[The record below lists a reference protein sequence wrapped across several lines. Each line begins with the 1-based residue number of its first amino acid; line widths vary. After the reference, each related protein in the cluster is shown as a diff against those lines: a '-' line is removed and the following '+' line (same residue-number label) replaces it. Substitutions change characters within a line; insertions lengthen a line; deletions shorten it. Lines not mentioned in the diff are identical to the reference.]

1 MVEKSVFYYKT
12 MKFNEIEQI
21 TNTDYLN
28 DFEDSENKTNC
39 NLWLEDGFKLFSDID
54 IDAEK
59 IDKIKD
65 LLEEFDMY
73 EKILYDEIVTKCQNE
88 SDNKIQKEKQR
99 FLIRLIDFC
108 FREYFDNLNSKMKN
122 TIMEKLN
129 EINNSY
135 NDIENLNEED
145 LSDEEYMKKIE
156 KVFETRSV
164 PYFLLRR
171 GFKLRK
177 NLKDKLPEIKKLIKD
192 SENDFRTTKSNSII
206 ENITFFKEKNNE
218 AFFFL
223 FINFLKQKKE
233 IKMIRDN
240 IKLLCECFYINNS
253 YYIKNIDELLNE
265 NADYEI
271 IFVSIE
277 DIIKSKEK
285 INEMLNSYH
294 DLIINIEL
302 FQNPNE
308 VYLDFLLFIKEITSK
323 NYDILIK
330 LLSEKINNYFDDNDN
345 DIDNNK
351 NYNKTDFDDNDDV
364 KFKIKSYDFESIKNK
379 FDNLNDDNLKND
391 FKEIVKEEIAFEEG
405 SKNEL
410 IEIILKVKKY
420 FGFNNNL
427 KSKTIED
434 RLKLM
439 VNEKKQIKNYS
450 IVTIVISGLYSSFSN
465 NEEDWDYFINKYE
478 KLYNN
483 NVTYYYNWPSSY
495 VNFLDLLFNRSDFVQ
510 TKTKA
515 KYCGQI
521 LGLIIASNIFFPNC
535 KINFIAFS
543 LGNHVLKYCLKQL
556 EKYDKLH
563 LINDIIFIAGATT
576 LCEKWENRLNK
587 VNGKIFNC
595 YSSHDWAL
603 LYSKTITGKKPI
615 GRKKLKFKNIKENKF
630 RNIYFNSFHLTY
642 RTRFKTLFKEISI
655 FYD

>member
-12 MKFNEIEQI
+12 MCLNEIEQI
-21 TNTDYLN
+21 SNTDYLN

-39 NLWLEDGFKLFSDID
+39 NLWLEEGFQLFSEID

-65 LLEEFDMY
+65 LLEEFDIY
-73 EKILYDEIVTKCQNE
+73 EKSLYEEIIMKCQNE

-108 FREYFDNLNSKMKN
+108 FREYFDNINSNMKN

-156 KVFETRSV
+156 KVFETTSV

-177 NLKDKLPEIKKLIKD
+177 NLKDKLLEIKKLIKE
-192 SENDFRTTKSNSII
+192 ENEYKTTKSNSII
-206 ENITFFKEKNNE
+206 KNITFFKEKNNE

-253 YYIKNIDELLNE
+253 YYIKNIDELLND

-277 DIIKSKEK
+277 DIINSKEK
-285 INEMLNSYH
+285 INEMLNSYY

-330 LLSEKINNYFDDNDN
+330 LLSEKINNYFDDND
-345 DIDNNK
+345 IDNNN
-351 NYNKTDFDDNDDV
+351 NYNKTDFNDNDDV

-379 FDNLNDDNLKND
+379 FDNLNDDNLKKD
-391 FKEIVKEEIAFEEG
+391 FEEIVKKEKAFEEG
-405 SKNEL
+405 CKNEL
-410 IEIILKVKKY
+410 YEIILKIKDK
-420 FGFNNNL
+420 FNFKDNS
-427 KSKTIED
+427 KWKTIED
-434 RLKLM
+434 RLKLV
-439 VNEKKQIKNYS
+439 VNEKKRIKNYS
-450 IVTIVISGLYSSFSN
+450 IVTIVISGLYSSFSD
-465 NEEDWDYFINKYE
+465 NEEDWKYFINKFENIY
-478 KLYNN
+478 KNN
-483 NVTYYYNWPSSY
+483 ATYYYNWPSSY
-495 VNFLDLLFNRSDFVQ
+495 VNFLDLIFNRSDFNQ

-535 KINFIAFS
+535 KINLIAFS
-543 LGNHVLKYCLKQL
+543 LGNHVLKNCLKQL
-556 EKYDKLH
+556 EKYDKLN
-563 LINDIIFIAGATT
+563 LINDIIFIAGATS
-576 LCEKWENRLNK
+576 LCEKWENRFNK

-595 YSSHDWAL
+595 YSSHDLSL
-603 LYSKTITGKKPI
+603 LYSKIITGKNPI
-615 GRKKLKFKNIKENKF
+615 GRKELKFKNIKEKYKF
-630 RNIYFNSFHLTY
+630 RNIYFSSFHLCY
-642 RTRFKTLFKEISI
+642 NKRFKKLIDIISK
-655 FYD
+655 FYKK

>member
-12 MKFNEIEQI
+12 MNFNEIEQI
-21 TNTDYLN
+21 SNTDYLN

-39 NLWLEDGFKLFSDID
+39 NLWLEEGFKLFSDID

-73 EKILYDEIVTKCQNE
+73 EKVLYEDIVTKCQNE

-99 FLIRLIDFC
+99 FLIRLIDYC
-108 FREYFDNLNSKMKN
+108 FREYFDNINSKMKN

-177 NLKDKLPEIKKLIKD
+177 NLKDKLLEIKKLIKD
-192 SENDFRTTKSNSII
+192 SENEFKTTKSNSII
-206 ENITFFKEKNNE
+206 ENLTFFKEKNNE

-233 IKMIRDN
+233 TKMIRDN

-265 NADYEI
+265 NEDYEI

-285 INEMLNSYH
+285 INEMLNSYY

-330 LLSEKINNYFDDNDN
+330 LLSEKINNYFDDND
-345 DIDNNK
+345 IDNND

-379 FDNLNDDNLKND
+379 FDNLNDDNLKKD
-391 FKEIVKEEIAFEEG
+391 FKEIVNEEIAFEKG
-405 SKNEL
+405 CNNEL
-410 IEIILKVKKY
+410 YEIILKINKFFNFKDNSKY
-420 FGFNNNL
+420 
-427 KSKTIED
+427 KTIED
-434 RLKLM
+434 RLKLI
-439 VNEKKQIKNYS
+439 VNKKKKIKNYS
-450 IVTIVISGLYSSFSN
+450 IVTISISGLYSSFSD
-465 NEEDWDYFINKYE
+465 NEEDWKYLINGIE
-478 KLYNN
+478 KIYKNN
-483 NVTYYYNWPSSY
+483 ITYYYNWPSSY
-495 VNFLDLLFNRSDFVQ
+495 INLLDLIINISDFNQ
-510 TKTKA
+510 TKKKA

-535 KINFIAFS
+535 KINLIAFS

-576 LCEKWENRLNK
+576 LSKKWENRFNK

-595 YSSHDWAL
+595 YSSHDLAL
-603 LYSKTITGKKPI
+603 LYSYTITGKNPI
-615 GRKKLKFKNIKENKF
+615 GINELKFKNIKENKF
-630 RNIYFNSFHLTY
+630 RNIYFNSFHLAY
-642 RTRFKTLFKEISI
+642 RTRFKTLIEIISI